1 MKKNLSYIIMLVAG
15 AVIMAACSKDELPN
29 DIPDAA
35 GSEVLFTGA
44 IKKQS
49 EVLATT
55 RTNDI
60 PDPDDY
66 IVLNENNMEF
76 GTFYIWMDVEEMSS
90 YFQQY
95 DIVSGEQ
102 GSLGVIVGEG
112 EKEEDI
118 RLNWQDKTSKH
129 TFYAWTQPHVQ
140 KDETSTIT
148 GGVNMQIPEFGTKEN
163 SSEKP
168 SGTVTFGTNGETNLE
183 QFIITKKGPISY
195 NTWGQDVALYF
206 ERPISKI
213 VLDKVIHIDATGA
226 IDKDIINCSI
236 VFPNMYKKAKF
247 DPFSFG
253 DDSKSPLNGD
263 DTNGK
268 GIEWN
273 WEKNNNKSNS
283 LYVLPFKFG
292 DDDGGD
298 DGNDNSIQND
308 FGYFI
313 VTLNDKNYAGSLN
326 SLIIDESDTPKELKA
341 GECLKLYLTINDG
354 GGVGIGYQIIDWN
367 TEENE
372 DIYEHRI
379 PGIYNKEDADR
390 LLKALNEED
399 GYTFPNDVQDLIVKT
414 SDNPEA
420 YKINLFTHINWS
432 SVENEIKIP
441 DNYTLKGNGFNVTLG
456 EGGRISGNVEN
467 IYIDGKKPEE
477 STPAP

>member
-15 AVIMAACSKDELPN
+15 AIIMAACSKDELPN

-35 GSEVLFTGA
+35 GSEILFTGA

-55 RTNDI
+55 RANDI

-66 IVLNENNMEF
+66 IILNGTNREF

-95 DIVSGEQ
+95 EIVSGEQ
-102 GSLGVIVGEG
+102 GSLGVIDNGD
-112 EKEEDI
+112 K
-118 RLNWQDKTSKH
+118 LNWKDKTSNH
-129 TFYAWTQPHVQ
+129 TFYAWTQPHVTGNE
-140 KDETSTIT
+140 DETSTIT

-213 VLDKVIHIDATGA
+213 VLDMVIHIDANGV
-226 IDKDIINCSI
+226 ISKNIEECSI
-236 VFPNMYKKAKF
+236 VFPNMYKEAAF
-247 DPFSFG
+247 NPFSFG
-253 DDSKSPLNGD
+253 DVNKSLLKGD
-263 DTNGK
+263 DENGK

-273 WEKNNNKSNS
+273 WKKNNNKSNS

-292 DDDGGD
+292 DDD
-298 DGNDNSIQND
+298 NSIQND

-313 VTLNDKNYAGSLN
+313 VTLDDKNYAGSLN
-326 SLIIDESDTPKELKA
+326 SLIIDESDTPNELKA

-367 TEENE
+367 TEGNE

-379 PGIYNKEDADR
+379 PGVYNKEDADR
-390 LLKALNEED
+390 LLEALTTTDESKK
-399 GYTFPNDVQDLIVKT
+399 FPIGVEDLIVNT
-414 SDNPEA
+414 GDDTNPSYE
-420 YKINLFTHINWS
+420 INIFTHINWS
-432 SVENEIKIP
+432 LVTTEIKIP

-456 EGGRISGNVEN
+456 QGGRISGEVEN

-477 STPAP
+477 STTTPES

>member
-1 MKKNLSYIIMLVAG
+1 MKKNLSYIIMLIAG

-29 DIPDAA
+29 DIPDAV

-55 RTNDI
+55 RANDI

-66 IVLNENNMEF
+66 IILNENNTEF

-95 DIVSGEQ
+95 GIVSGEK

-118 RLNWQDKTSKH
+118 RLNWQDKTSNH
-129 TFYAWTQPHVQ
+129 TFYAWTQPHVPE
-140 KDETSTIT
+140 DETSTIT
-148 GGVNMQIPEFGTKEN
+148 GGVNMQIPEFGKQTSN
-163 SSEKP
+163 YNF

-183 QFIITKKGPISY
+183 QFIITKKGPKSY

-213 VLDKVIHIDATGA
+213 VLDKVIHIDANGVINKN
-226 IDKDIINCSI
+226 IDNCSI
-236 VFPNMYKKAKF
+236 VFPNMYSEATFKPF
-247 DPFSFG
+247 DFG
-253 DDSKSPLNGD
+253 KTSPLVGNDGE
-263 DTNGK
+263 K

-273 WEKNNNKSNS
+273 WEKNTNESNS

-292 DDDGGD
+292 DGD
-298 DGNDNSIQND
+298 NEGDDNSIQND

-313 VTLNDKNYAGSLN
+313 VTFTNENVTKNYAGSLN

-367 TEENE
+367 TEDNE

-379 PGIYNKEDADR
+379 PGVYNKEDADR
-390 LLKALNEED
+390 LLKALTNQE
-399 GYTFPNDVQDLIVKT
+399 GYKFPDDVQDLIVKT
-414 SDNPEA
+414 SADDVSPAKYE
-420 YKINLFTHINWS
+420 INLFTHINWS

-441 DNYTLKGNGFNVTLG
+441 DNYTLKGNGFNVTL
-456 EGGRISGNVEN
+456 ENNVDISGNYEN
-467 IYIDGKKPEE
+467 IYINGEYNK
-477 STPAP
+477 TPPTP